1 VAHLQFL
8 PTHKSTLKNAKE
20 LPNQSTETGQTI
32 NETTTT
38 YRRAACNQGLAKVVF
53 QCSKDTF
60 VVKMA
65 TLAEK
70 IFD

>member
-1 VAHLQFL
+1 VAHLHFL
-8 PTHKSTLKNAKE
+8 PTYKSTLKNAKE
-20 LPNQSTETGQTI
+20 LPSQRTK
-32 NETTTT
+32 TT

-53 QCSKDTF
+53 QCSKGTF
-60 VVKMA
+60 VVKMV